1 MHSLPL
7 FQPFPVFYGRFCFH
21 RCLCYSKLFQLSHGR
36 IFGITASEGIDK
48 VQKHSFDL
56 RQMEADCEQKIDLT
70 GFPSLFFPENVILHK
85 LFERY
90 GYELR
95 IAGGAV
101 RDVLLGLAPKDIDYA
116 TNATPNQMV
125 DMFTNENVRMLNRN
139 GESHGTVT
147 ARINDKVRG

>member
-1 MHSLPL
+1 
-7 FQPFPVFYGRFCFH
+7 
-21 RCLCYSKLFQLSHGR
+21 
-36 IFGITASEGIDK
+36 
-48 VQKHSFDL
+48 
-56 RQMEADCEQKIDLT
+56 MEADCEQKIDLT

-147 ARINDKVRG
+147 ARINDKVRDSYGTHKLPKHYAEFAPLLVSNSKKKKFHRGN